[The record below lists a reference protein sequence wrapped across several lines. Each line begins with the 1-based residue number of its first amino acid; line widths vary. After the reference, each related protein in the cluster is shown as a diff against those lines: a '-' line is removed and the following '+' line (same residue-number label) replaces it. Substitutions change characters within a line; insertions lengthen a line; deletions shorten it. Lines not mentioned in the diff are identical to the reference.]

1 MYPFHG
7 LSLSSGA
14 DPILPWWN
22 TIGKL
27 KAKPRSKL
35 FFWCAL
41 KGIVPTGDYL
51 TRRSIYGPSWCI
63 FCKAASENTD
73 HIFLFCLTIHTLWTN
88 IRNQLGIAENW
99 TENDLSDAWEAW
111 TRSHPGSKL
120 LNLPIV
126 ASWYTWLARNRTIF
140 DEQLIVWN
148 LVEAS
153 IIVTYHDLPDPPP
166 TRPRNIQPMS
176 NIDRAI
182 SWAFLDRAAN
192 QTGLWRGFRFAYQS
206 TTPLSC

>member
-1 MYPFHG
+1 MYPCHG

-22 TIGKL
+22 TIWKL
-27 KAKPRSKL
+27 KATPRSKL

-153 IIVTYHDLPDPPP
+153 IIATYHDLPDPPP

-176 NIDRAI
+176 QHRQSHPVGIFRQGSKPN
-182 SWAFLDRAAN
+182 WV
-192 QTGLWRGFRFAYQS
+192 WRGFRFAYQ
-206 TTPLSC
+206 